1 MNTDDQPLVSICC
14 VGYNHARFIKD
25 NIKALWDS
33 GYENLEI
40 IVVDDGSTDK
50 SGEILK
56 EFQKQSPYSMK
67 VILQKNTGNVG
78 HNFNKALHKAKGK
91 FIYFTSLDDF
101 LYPKKLK
108 ECINRLVKSPNLAF
122 VASSKVSAVDCEG
135 KKSNLVSDLKLD
147 SIENP
152 RVDDLLELEY
162 SDFNSFYIQG
172 AFFRK
177 DIIDKIGGFDEDM
190 TGDDIVLRT
199 KVFRYLKEHSEYGYE
214 IIKEPICYYRQH
226 NENISG
232 NSVRQIKIVTE
243 YLQRYWADRENPDV
257 LVTWALHAIKNL
269 KFEESIGLFS
279 MNTRAALLLANNKIQ
294 KALMKKARRE
304 TSILRHIY
312 YKTKEKN
319 KRTITI
325 FSFFK
330 ISYTKKDS

>member
-1 MNTDDQPLVSICC
+1 M
-14 VGYNHARFIKD
+14 
-25 NIKALWDS
+25 
-33 GYENLEI
+33 
-40 IVVDDGSTDK
+40 
-50 SGEILK
+50 
-56 EFQKQSPYSMK
+56 
-67 VILQKNTGNVG
+67 
-78 HNFNKALHKAKGK
+78 
-91 FIYFTSLDDF
+91 
-101 LYPKKLK
+101 
-108 ECINRLVKSPNLAF
+108 
-122 VASSKVSAVDCEG
+122 
-135 KKSNLVSDLKLD
+135 LVSDLKLD

-330 ISYTKKDS
+330 ISYTKKDSYFILESLSLLHITKKGYFFKYPRFFIIMDLKKIPQGWGIFFAGLLRVRIFLEAQRNKPAGGRKRGNFQVLWAIQHGSRSWRIPRLLLSDVQRFCPQLKNQAKPDSVLHGLFQSFRPSQTARRFW